1 MSKATRHA
9 LPSTAPGRGQPA
21 MKARRL
27 GSSCAAFQPGSEANE
42 VSRYCARSG
51 AGLAG
56 GQTGQGFSGSC
67 AQPAASSMS
76 TAAKRAMGIV
86 YLEMIV
92 ALVIAVAIVWFTW
105 PRKRDYGDLHSF
117 PARRSS

>member
-1 MSKATRHA
+1 MIEATRHA
-9 LPSTAPGRGQPA
+9 LLSAAPGRGQPA

-27 GSSCAAFQPGSEANE
+27 GSSCAAFQPGTEANE

-67 AQPAASSMS
+67 SHAASRQS
-76 TAAKRAMGIV
+76 TAAKRAKEYVLLYIDV
-86 YLEMIV
+86 R
-92 ALVIAVAIVWFTW
+92 LVIATYIDIVN
-105 PRKRDYGDLHSF
+105 
-117 PARRSS
+117 